1 MKKWR
6 ENEIK
11 FSEESKVFCKK
22 SGKIL
27 LRFQRGAKIHPKYF
41 NKKEMFSG
49 GK

>member
-1 MKKWR
+1 MKS
-6 ENEIK
+6 IK
-11 FSEESKVFCKK
+11 LYLVTNQKSSAKK